1 MASKILTCKH
11 MVTKNFR
18 NLCKSCNLSKHQAYS
33 SLPPLNEPLIIDT
46 NDGNKVKQSRNITK
60 SNDEVKITK
69 LSNGLKVASENSFGQ
84 FSTIGGMRFYNF

>member
-1 MASKILTCKH
+1 MASKVFTCKH

-18 NLCKSCNLSKHQAYS
+18 NLCTSFNLAKDQHYS

-46 NDGNKVKQSRNITK
+46 TDGHKIKGLKNITENK
-60 SNDEVKITK
+60 DEVKITT

-84 FSTIGGMRFYNF
+84 FSTIGGL